1 MLNPENSLVPY
12 ETSALPPGPWL
23 VFAPHGDDETYGMG
37 GTILQATQQGIE
49 IGLIVLTDGAL
60 GGGTD
65 NLVELRQTEVTKACD
80 LLGIKNYANWQEPDR
95 GLSLTEELT
104 ATAVAAIAES
114 KAATVFFPGPMELH
128 PDHRMTAAIVWSA
141 LQALGQS
148 KVTVPAAYSYE
159 IGVQN
164 PINVLI
170 DITGQRLAKEK
181 VMAVYGSQ
189 NSENNYEELVLAL
202 DKGRTYTLPAAVTH
216 AEGFYHYTSAQLVL
230 TLEEVTQQIIQ
241 QYF

>member
-1 MLNPENSLVPY
+1 
-12 ETSALPPGPWL
+12 

-37 GTILQATQQGIE
+37 GTLLQAAEQGIKV
-49 IGLIVLTDGAL
+49 GLIVLTDGAL
-60 GGGTD
+60 GGETD
-65 NLVELRQTEVTKACD
+65 NLVELRQTEVANACK
-80 LLGIKNYANWQEPDR
+80 LLGITNYANWQEPDR

-114 KAATVFFPGPMELH
+114 NAATVFFPGPMELH
-128 PDHRMTAAIVWSA
+128 PDHRMTAAIIWSA
-141 LQALGQS
+141 LQALGHS
-148 KVTVPAAYSYE
+148 KVEVPAAYSYE

-170 DITGQRLAKEK
+170 DITNQRQAKEAA
-181 VMAVYGSQ
+181 MAVYTSQ

-202 DKGRTYTLPAAVTH
+202 DKGRTYTLPPAVTH
-216 AEGFYHYTSAQLVL
+216 AEGFYHYSSEQLKL
-230 TLEEVTQQIIQ
+230 PLEDVTQQIIQ